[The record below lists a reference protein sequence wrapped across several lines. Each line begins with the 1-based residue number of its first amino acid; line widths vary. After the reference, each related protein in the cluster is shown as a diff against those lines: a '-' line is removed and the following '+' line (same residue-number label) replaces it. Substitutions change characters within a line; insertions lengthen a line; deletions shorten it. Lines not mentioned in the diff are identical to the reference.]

1 MADTPNMHCE
11 MRENLISGTNQVGNR
26 DIGRDTVQNSI
37 SFRGSGRDLIL
48 GLVGLVVVVG
58 IVAVAVTVPLK
69 LVHNTSGASTD
80 SGSKDLKPSTSF
92 PLSSSILEA
101 PPEKPATPASSYPLM
116 SALATALSSISRATS
131 PTPQPPAPA
140 IQSASPILQ
149 SPSPTRKE
157 AITSYAALLTPG
169 ALCTADSQCSPNIC
183 YKEPNTVT
191 YCCGP
196 TITGCPGWPCSDPGH
211 RDCKDPFKCDFQ
223 AFTCSLG

>member
-48 GLVGLVVVVG
+48 GLRICEHIKSKYQNNQL
-58 IVAVAVTVPLK
+58 TNK
-69 LVHNTSGASTD
+69 Q
-80 SGSKDLKPSTSF
+80 KDLKPSTSF